1 MTVRVPAL
9 LSIIFCASL
18 SPSQASA
25 QLTDRPER
33 CLPYASYAR
42 EAADLRS
49 GTAAKVKVEG
59 RPPGIV
65 IDDVRLDGSMTLSD
79 SERQTLVAR
88 VKTLPISGQEDWLEK
103 IKYDELSRFWQDR
116 GYFKVQ
122 LTLKASTLAT
132 NDSQQHV
139 ALHVHV
145 NEGLQY
151 SLGAITFRSAD
162 VTQPL
167 AFPVSELMKQFELR
181 EGEVFD
187 ASKVRATIESL
198 KVLYGARGYIDFVA
212 TPLTDVDDQTRR
224 IGLIM
229 ELDQEK
235 QFRIRKLEVFTANAA
250 VRSSVESRIKPGDVF
265 NVALIQGI
273 LKENASLLPPD
284 VSDRDMV
291 LQRDVKTATVD
302 LRLELDPCPQLHD

>member
-1 MTVRVPAL
+1 
-9 LSIIFCASL
+9 
-18 SPSQASA
+18 
-25 QLTDRPER
+25 
-33 CLPYASYAR
+33 
-42 EAADLRS
+42 
-49 GTAAKVKVEG
+49 
-59 RPPGIV
+59 
-65 IDDVRLDGSMTLSD
+65 
-79 SERQTLVAR
+79 
-88 VKTLPISGQEDWLEK
+88 
-103 IKYDELSRFWQDR
+103 
-116 GYFKVQ
+116 
-122 LTLKASTLAT
+122 
-132 NDSQQHV
+132 
-139 ALHVHV
+139 
-145 NEGLQY
+145 
-151 SLGAITFRSAD
+151 
-162 VTQPL
+162 
-167 AFPVSELMKQFELR
+167 
-181 EGEVFD
+181 
-187 ASKVRATIESL
+187 
-198 KVLYGARGYIDFVA
+198 VLYGARGYIDFVA